1 MITRVYRW
9 RKRLLLPI
17 AALPICQATGGCDSL
32 VATFTSELASSIF
45 GTFVAS
51 IHQVLLQNF
60 PSADV
65 LQVLLGA
72 NRQPFFPGG

>member
-1 MITRVYRW
+1 MITRVHRW
-9 RKRLLLPI
+9 RKRLLLSV
-17 AALPICQATGGCDSL
+17 AALPLCQAVSGCDAIVGSAASQL
-32 VATFTSELASSIF
+32 LNSTFS
-45 GTFVAS
+45 TFIGS

-72 NRQPFFPGG
+72 SRQPFFSG